1 MLALVQRDMN
11 KSETSQ
17 PQRALTGAP
26 TVLDPSQDKSHYTRG
41 FCLPRK
47 EAN

>member
-26 TVLDPSQDKSHYTRG
+26 TVLDPGQDKSRYTRG
-41 FCLPRK
+41 LCLPRK